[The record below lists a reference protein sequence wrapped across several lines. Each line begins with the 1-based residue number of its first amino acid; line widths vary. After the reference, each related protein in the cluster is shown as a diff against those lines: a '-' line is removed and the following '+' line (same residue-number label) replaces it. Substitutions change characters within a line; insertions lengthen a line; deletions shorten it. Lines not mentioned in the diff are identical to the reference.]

1 MCLKNRARAVP
12 MSTKRAQISFACIF
26 QTAGLK
32 FLEASSADLRCRLL
46 LSPRQQ
52 QNQF

>member
-1 MCLKNRARAVP
+1 MCLKDRVRTLP
-12 MSTKRAQISFACIF
+12 MSTKRSQISFACIF

-32 FLEASSADLRCRLL
+32 FLGASGADLRCRLL